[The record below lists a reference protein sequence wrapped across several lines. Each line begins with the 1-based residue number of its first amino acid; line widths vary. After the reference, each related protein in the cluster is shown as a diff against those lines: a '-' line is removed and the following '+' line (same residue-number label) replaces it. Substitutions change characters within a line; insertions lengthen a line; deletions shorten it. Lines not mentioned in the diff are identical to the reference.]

1 MVMDPKCNDEAVVG
15 VLVVHAAILRYTNI
29 MDTKL
34 IAITTASDEME
45 ANMIVGLLAAAGIP
59 AMAKRSVRD
68 GYGTV
73 YQGPFGSFDILIDEE
88 NATAAQTVLD
98 AEDVPGELDE
108 KPDIPAD

>member
-1 MVMDPKCNDEAVVG
+1 
-15 VLVVHAAILRYTNI
+15 

-45 ANMIVGLLAAAGIP
+45 ADMIVGLFAAAGIP
-59 AMAKRSVRD
+59 AMAKRSVKE
-68 GYGTV
+68 GYGSI

-88 NATAAQTVLD
+88 NAASAQKVLE
-98 AEDVPGELDE
+98 AEDVPAELDE

>member
-1 MVMDPKCNDEAVVG
+1 
-15 VLVVHAAILRYTNI
+15 

-34 IAITTASDEME
+34 IPITTASDEIE
-45 ANMIVGLLAAAGIP
+45 ADMIVGLLAATGIP
-59 AMAKRSVRD
+59 ATTRRSVRD

-88 NATAAQTVLD
+88 NVTAAQTVLD

>member
-1 MVMDPKCNDEAVVG
+1 
-15 VLVVHAAILRYTNI
+15 

-34 IAITTASDEME
+34 IAITTASDEIE
-45 ANMIVGLLAAAGIP
+45 ADMIVGLLTAAGIP
-59 AMAKRSVRD
+59 AMAKRSVKD

-73 YQGPFGSFDILIDEE
+73 YQGPFGSFDILIDEV
-88 NATAAQTVLD
+88 NAVAAQAVLD